1 MDRNALDWLFSTAPQ
16 ALAALV
22 GLIFAGVAF
31 IVGAIDKQVEQDDS
45 REDIC
50 KAMKQQ
56 IHVDMKWLYWLSG
69 ISIILDLIFLL
80 LNPIEEG
87 SRFSFD
93 GTFSPYLLMA
103 GLTLLINVGTLIYS
117 LWFII
122 KVASPDYFMDT
133 VKRLSEHEH
142 KHKGDIEVKEFL
154 MAYIEMEKALR
165 ALPIF
170 YVQQGERQQTVNEML
185 KVLKYRRLM
194 DVRDVDDMFAL
205 TRLRNLIMHG
215 AEIQHVERQM
225 YDKAKKYTN
234 DLTALKDNL

>member
-31 IVGAIDKQVEQDDS
+31 IVGAIDKQGELDDS
-45 REDIC
+45 RGDIC

-56 IHVDMKWLYWLSG
+56 IHVNMKWIFWLSG
-69 ISIILDLIFLL
+69 VSIILDLIFLL
-80 LNPIEEG
+80 LNPIEDG
-87 SRFSFD
+87 LCFSFD

-103 GLTLLINVGTLIYS
+103 GLTLLLNVGTLIYS

-122 KVASPDYFMDT
+122 TVASPDYFSNT
-133 VKRLSEHEH
+133 VKRLSAQEHE
-142 KHKGDIEVKEFL
+142 GDIEVKEFL
-154 MAYIEMEKALR
+154 MAYIDMEKALR

-170 YVQQGERQQTVNEML
+170 YVKQGERQPTVTEML
-185 KVLKYRRLM
+185 KELKYRKFM
-194 DVRDVDDMFAL
+194 DAQDVDDMFAL

-225 YDKAKKYTN
+225 HDKAKKYTN
-234 DLTALKDNL
+234 DLATLKENL

>member
-31 IVGAIDKQVEQDDS
+31 IVGAIDKQVEFDDS

-56 IHVDMKWLYWLSG
+56 IHVDMKRLFWLSG
-69 ISIILDLIFLL
+69 FSIIMDLIFLL
-80 LNPIEEG
+80 LNPIEDG
-87 SRFSFD
+87 LRFSFN

-103 GLTLLINVGTLIYS
+103 GMILLLNFGTLIYS

-122 KVASPDYFMDT
+122 TVASPNYFSNT
-133 VKRLSEHEH
+133 VKRLSAQEHE
-142 KHKGDIEVKEFL
+142 GDMDVKDFL
-154 MAYIEMEKALR
+154 MAYIDMEKALR

-170 YVQQGERQQTVNEML
+170 NKPHKEGLPTMSEML
-185 KVLKYRRLM
+185 KELKYSKFM
-194 DVRDVDDMFAL
+194 DARDVDDMFAL
-205 TRLRNLIMHG
+205 TRLRNLIVHG
-215 AEIQHVERQM
+215 AEIQRVERQM
-225 YDKAKKYTN
+225 YEKAKKYTK
-234 DLTALKDNL
+234 DLTKLKENL

>member
-56 IHVDMKWLYWLSG
+56 IHVIMKRLFRLAG
-69 ISIILDLIFLL
+69 FSIVFDLMFLL
-80 LNPIEEG
+80 LNPIEDG
-87 SRFSFD
+87 LRFSFD
-93 GTFSPYLLMA
+93 GTFSPYLLIA
-103 GLTLLINVGTLIYS
+103 GLALFLNVVTLIYS

-122 KVASPDYFMDT
+122 MVANPDYFMVT
-133 VKRLSEHEH
+133 VKRLSKQEHE
-142 KHKGDIEVKEFL
+142 GDIEVKEFL
-154 MAYIEMEKALR
+154 MVYIEMEKALR

-170 YVQQGERQQTVNEML
+170 SVKQGGRQSTVTEML
-185 KVLKYRRLM
+185 RVLKYRRFM
-194 DVRDVDDMFAL
+194 DARDVDDMFAL

-225 YDKAKKYTN
+225 YDKAKKYTY
-234 DLTALKDNL
+234 DLMALKDKL

>member
-31 IVGAIDKQVEQDDS
+31 IVGAIDKQGELDDS

-56 IHVDMKWLYWLSG
+56 IHVNMKWIFWLSG
-69 ISIILDLIFLL
+69 VSIILDLIFLL

-87 SRFSFD
+87 LSFSFD

-103 GLTLLINVGTLIYS
+103 GLTLLLNVGTLVCS

-122 KVASPDYFMDT
+122 TVASPDYFSNT
-133 VKRLSEHEH
+133 VKRLSAQEHE
-142 KHKGDIEVKEFL
+142 GDIEVKEFL
-154 MAYIEMEKALR
+154 MAYIDMEKALR

-170 YVQQGERQQTVNEML
+170 YVQQGEKQPTVTEML
-185 KVLKYRRLM
+185 KELKYRKFM
-194 DVRDVDDMFAL
+194 DAQDVDDMFAL

-225 YDKAKKYTN
+225 YNMVKKYTK
-234 DLTALKDNL
+234 DLATLKDNL

>member
-56 IHVDMKWLYWLSG
+56 IHVDMKWLFWLSG
-69 ISIILDLIFLL
+69 ISIILDLVFLL

-87 SRFSFD
+87 SCFSFD

-103 GLTLLINVGTLIYS
+103 GLALLLNVGTLIYS

-122 KVASPDYFMDT
+122 KVASPDYFSNT
-133 VKRLSEHEH
+133 VKRLSEQEHE
-142 KHKGDIEVKEFL
+142 GDIDVKEFL

-170 YVQQGERQQTVNEML
+170 YVHQGERQPTVSEML
-185 KVLKYRRLM
+185 KELKYRQFM
-194 DVRDVDDMFAL
+194 DARDVDDMFAL

-234 DLTALKDNL
+234 DLTELKDKL

>member
-56 IHVDMKWLYWLSG
+56 IHLDMECLFWLSG
-69 ISIILDLIFLL
+69 ISIILDLIFLF
-80 LNPIEEG
+80 LNPIENG
-87 SRFSFD
+87 LHFSYD

-103 GLTLLINVGTLIYS
+103 GLSLLLNVCTLIYS

-122 KVASPDYFMDT
+122 TVASPDYFSNT
-133 VKRLSEHEH
+133 VKRLSEQEHE
-142 KHKGDIEVKEFL
+142 GDIEVKEFL

-170 YVQQGERQQTVNEML
+170 NVPQGEKQPTVTEML
-185 KVLKYRRLM
+185 RELKYRHFM
-194 DVRDVDDMFAL
+194 DARDVDDMFAL

-225 YDKAKKYTN
+225 YDKAKKYSN
-234 DLTALKDNL
+234 DLTTLKDNL

>member
-56 IHVDMKWLYWLSG
+56 IHVDMKWLFWLSG
-69 ISIILDLIFLL
+69 ISIILDLVFLL

-87 SRFSFD
+87 SCFSFD

-103 GLTLLINVGTLIYS
+103 GLTLLLNVGTLIYS

-133 VKRLSEHEH
+133 VKRLSEQEHE
-142 KHKGDIEVKEFL
+142 GDIEVKEFL
-154 MAYIEMEKALR
+154 MAYIDMEKALR

-170 YVQQGERQQTVNEML
+170 RVSPREKQPTVSEML
-185 KVLKYRRLM
+185 KELKYREFM
-194 DVRDVDDMFAL
+194 DARDVDDMFAL

-234 DLTALKDNL
+234 DLTELKDHL